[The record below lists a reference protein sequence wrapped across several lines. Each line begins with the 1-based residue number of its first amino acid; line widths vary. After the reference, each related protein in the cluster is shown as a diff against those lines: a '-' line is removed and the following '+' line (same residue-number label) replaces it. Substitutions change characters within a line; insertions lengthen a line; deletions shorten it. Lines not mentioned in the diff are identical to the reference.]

1 MTPLK
6 QLEINLMEGA
16 LRDQWESLFP
26 KAYNTDEAPS
36 PSHRSEAMV
45 FLGLVLAEVR
55 RLEAENKKYGKSA

>member
-16 LRDQWESLFP
+16 LRDQFESLFP
-26 KAYNTDEAPS
+26 KAPDTSEAPS

-45 FLGLVLAEVR
+45 FLGLLLAEVR
-55 RLEAENKKYGKSA
+55 RLEENKKYGKSA